1 MHLFY
6 NNVRYDVDQ
15 GTVSLLMLEADWKA
29 LHEETVLILISSSVN
44 CTSQAVKLKPET
56 RSSTKTSCCF
66 RNETVMMTSKTDHE
80 MVELSQ
86 AKRRMRKSRR
96 SKKNL
101 SCVRISCVSGHVG
114 NGLQKYDSCYRLE
127 ILSSQDIIIQNPD
140 HVHKSTDYLVAEE
153 RQKKAPSSLV
163 PSGIDSPFDQLEDE
177 VSPETKNSDVVII
190 HNDGHATEDDSEN
203 ELLSTTVERVD
214 DITQFGPGLPDVTLV
229 SREVLKTDQL
239 EVGRSTFYL
248 FLLLI
253 YLLCFQRANF
263 MT

>member
-1 MHLFY
+1 M
-6 NNVRYDVDQ
+6 
-15 GTVSLLMLEADWKA
+15 
-29 LHEETVLILISSSVN
+29 
-44 CTSQAVKLKPET
+44 
-56 RSSTKTSCCF
+56 
-66 RNETVMMTSKTDHE
+66 
-80 MVELSQ
+80 
-86 AKRRMRKSRR
+86 
-96 SKKNL
+96 
-101 SCVRISCVSGHVG
+101 
-114 NGLQKYDSCYRLE
+114 
-127 ILSSQDIIIQNPD
+127 
-140 HVHKSTDYLVAEE
+140 AEE

-214 DITQFGPGLPDVTLV
+214 DITQFGLGLPDVTLG